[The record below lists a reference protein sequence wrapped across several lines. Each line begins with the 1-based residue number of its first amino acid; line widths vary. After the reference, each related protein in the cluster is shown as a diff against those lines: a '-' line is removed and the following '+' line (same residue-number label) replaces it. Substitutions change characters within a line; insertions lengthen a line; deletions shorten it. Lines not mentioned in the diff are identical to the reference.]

1 MNQYS
6 EKPDIM
12 AIGDSMYQGIHS
24 LSMPP
29 WMAEHSAPAQVA
41 RALGMKMVVPDLS
54 QPLLW
59 DIVKELRGGG
69 IAGIVKNMPA
79 ICRSNLL
86 HWQPGQPWS
95 AHEAFDNVAIGGA
108 VIKELWTLT
117 YDSKWQEF
125 LRLSDEFRNNDV
137 SFVSDSNKFIDLW
150 FALSACYTLNPRHR
164 PEQGG
169 LSQLDQAIQR
179 APRILLINIGS
190 NEGLFNACFMG
201 DIRFTTQADIKTMA
215 ETEAKINGLVTE
227 LADRLKALPNRV
239 EKIVF
244 NGMIRPRFVPNLMP
258 DHTQDNIFP
267 GDEYF
272 PAYGSRLTG
281 TQTPVSGDSLRQYD
295 EMIARIN
302 ARSDE
307 TLRTA
312 LGNRAVFADLYP
324 ACPPLDG
331 KHYHRHGIKIE
342 DPDITIDNR
351 PITPTP
357 FGFHGGFTS
366 LDNMHPTIPGYAMM
380 ADVVL
385 KALGRN
391 DLTTNKSAAFQADN
405 LLNDFPGWKVFTAQ
419 VLIPFLASLA
429 TQFVRR

>member
-41 RALGMKMVVPDLS
+41 RALGLKMVVPDLS

-59 DIVKELRGGG
+59 DIVKELRDGG

-150 FALSACYTLNPRHR
+150 FALS
-164 PEQGG
+164 G
-169 LSQLDQAIQR
+169 
-179 APRILLINIGS
+179 
-190 NEGLFNACFMG
+190 
-201 DIRFTTQADIKTMA
+201 
-215 ETEAKINGLVTE
+215 
-227 LADRLKALPNRV
+227 
-239 EKIVF
+239 
-244 NGMIRPRFVPNLMP
+244 
-258 DHTQDNIFP
+258 
-267 GDEYF
+267 
-272 PAYGSRLTG
+272 
-281 TQTPVSGDSLRQYD
+281 
-295 EMIARIN
+295 
-302 ARSDE
+302 
-307 TLRTA
+307 
-312 LGNRAVFADLYP
+312 
-324 ACPPLDG
+324 ACP
-331 KHYHRHGIKIE
+331 
-342 DPDITIDNR
+342 
-351 PITPTP
+351 
-357 FGFHGGFTS
+357 
-366 LDNMHPTIPGYAMM
+366 
-380 ADVVL
+380 
-385 KALGRN
+385 
-391 DLTTNKSAAFQADN
+391 
-405 LLNDFPGWKVFTAQ
+405 
-419 VLIPFLASLA
+419 
-429 TQFVRR
+429 